1 MTVSFLWPWLLF
13 GLGVIPLLIATYSWL
28 LRRRR
33 KLAVGFSD
41 LSLVRAALDD
51 HRTWRRHV
59 VPGMLLLAV
68 IATLI
73 GLARPTT
80 EIQVPLSR
88 TTILLALDVS
98 RSMCAVDIEPNR
110 LTVAQR
116 AATEFVESQADSTQI
131 GIVAFAGFAE
141 LVVAPTNDTE
151 VLVEAIEGFSTSFGT
166 AMGSATMRSLDALAE
181 INAEVVPAGVDLS
194 ETIDRDEVWA
204 DDKVPDI
211 VVVLTDG
218 ANTQGVDPL
227 FAAEQAADRRVRVYT
242 IGFGTTEET
251 TMVCN
256 PAQAGADF
264 IADPF
269 GEEPAGNFGPAGDFG
284 QIGGFGSMSQ
294 FLVIDEPT
302 LQSVAGL
309 TGGEY
314 FRAED
319 AEQLLDVFLNLPS
332 QVTEQPKEI
341 EITWAFAAVAAL
353 LVAVA
358 MASSERRSL
367 R

>member
-181 INAEVVPAGVDLS
+181 INPEVVPAGVDLS
-194 ETIDRDEVWA
+194 E
-204 DDKVPDI
+204 PI
-211 VVVLTDG
+211 V
-218 ANTQGVDPL
+218 
-227 FAAEQAADRRVRVYT
+227 
-242 IGFGTTEET
+242 
-251 TMVCN
+251 
-256 PAQAGADF
+256 
-264 IADPF
+264 
-269 GEEPAGNFGPAGDFG
+269 
-284 QIGGFGSMSQ
+284 
-294 FLVIDEPT
+294 
-302 LQSVAGL
+302 
-309 TGGEY
+309 
-314 FRAED
+314 
-319 AEQLLDVFLNLPS
+319 
-332 QVTEQPKEI
+332 
-341 EITWAFAAVAAL
+341 
-353 LVAVA
+353 
-358 MASSERRSL
+358 
-367 R
+367 